1 MLKKTFVV
9 FYFIFLAGVGVLIG
23 CFIHGQRVNQ
33 TTVMSGVA
41 FVRELPYGER
51 VVGWIETTVFSY
63 QEQRNLEKF
72 REKHKDNIHI
82 DPEVIKKHKELYRD
96 NLPTIE
102 QSSNH
107 NNNDKMK

>member
-1 MLKKTFVV
+1 MLKKFLLV
-9 FYFIFLAGVGVLIG
+9 FYFVFLAGIGILVG

-41 FVRELPYGER
+41 FVRELPHGER

-63 QEQRNLEKF
+63 QERRNLEKF
-72 REKHKDNIHI
+72 KEKHKGNIQI

-96 NLPTIE
+96 NQPE
-102 QSSNH
+102 SE
-107 NNNDKMK
+107 

>member
-1 MLKKTFVV
+1 MLKKTLLVL
-9 FYFIFLAGVGVLIG
+9 YFMVLAGLGVLIG

-51 VVGWIETTVFSY
+51 AVGWIETTVFSY
-63 QEQRNLEKF
+63 QEKRNLEQF

-96 NLPTIE
+96 SHQGIDH
-102 QSSNH
+102 SSNH

>member
-1 MLKKTFVV
+1 MLKKTLLV
-9 FYFIFLAGVGVLIG
+9 FYFIVLAGLGVLIG

-63 QEQRNLEKF
+63 QERRNLEQF

-96 NLPTIE
+96 SHREND
-102 QSSNH
+102 QSSNF
-107 NNNDKMK
+107 NNNDRMK

>member
-1 MLKKTFVV
+1 MFKKMLLV
-9 FYFIFLAGVGVLIG
+9 FYFTALAGLGVLIG

-63 QEQRNLEKF
+63 QERRNLEKF

-96 NLPTIE
+96 NQPTT
-102 QSSNH
+102 
-107 NNNDKMK
+107 D

>member
-1 MLKKTFVV
+1 MLRKALIT
-9 FYFIFLAGVGVLIG
+9 FYFLLLAGIGVLLG

-63 QEQRNLEKF
+63 QERKNLEAFKL
-72 REKHKDNIHI
+72 KHKDNIHI

-96 NLPTIE
+96 NVSPIDT
-102 QSSNH
+102 SSYH
-107 NNNDKMK
+107 NDNDKMK

>member
-1 MLKKTFVV
+1 MLKKTLLI
-9 FYFIFLAGVGVLIG
+9 FYFMVLAGLGVLIG

-51 VVGWIETTVFSY
+51 AVGWIETTVFSY
-63 QEQRNLEKF
+63 QEKRNLEKF
-72 REKHKDNIHI
+72 REKHKGNIHI

-96 NLPTIE
+96 SHHGID
-102 QSSNH
+102 QSSNY

>member
-96 NLPTIE
+96 NVPTIE
-102 QSSNH
+102 QSSNY

>member
-1 MLKKTFVV
+1 MFKKMLLV
-9 FYFIFLAGVGVLIG
+9 FYFVALAGLGVLIG

-63 QEQRNLEKF
+63 QERRNLEKF

-96 NLPTIE
+96 NHPTTD
-102 QSSNH
+102 QSSYY

>member
-1 MLKKTFVV
+1 MLRKILIVI
-9 FYFIFLAGVGVLIG
+9 YFCFLAGLGILIG

-63 QEQRNLEKF
+63 QERKNLERFK
-72 REKHKDNIHI
+72 EKHKDNIQI

-96 NLPTIE
+96 SQPTHE
-102 QSSNH
+102 SFSNH
-107 NNNDKMK
+107 NDNEKMK